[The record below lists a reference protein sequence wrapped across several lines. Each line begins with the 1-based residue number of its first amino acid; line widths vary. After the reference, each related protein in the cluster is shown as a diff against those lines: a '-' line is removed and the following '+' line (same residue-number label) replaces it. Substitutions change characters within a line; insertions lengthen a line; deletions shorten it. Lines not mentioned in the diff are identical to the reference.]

1 MKNLRFSAL
10 FAAAI
15 VVSAVMHAPA
25 AESAEK
31 ICPQITT
38 PTDTA
43 VSWWPTASEW
53 QSARATT
60 AKMSD
65 DKLAR
70 SSLIVTYAGTTTKY
84 SRAQKA
90 SNKKHLGKEKTLPA
104 LEAFQPSGVVLFPG
118 NASSAKQAFSEKRN
132 LATVLPPWMVI
143 SVDQEGGPVSRLT
156 GDIEP
161 PVAAPKVGD
170 RDSIEK
176 STQVAMHAGRQL
188 RAAGVNW
195 TLAPV
200 LDVESKTSSRAL
212 AGRMFSTNAQKVGE
226 LASAQIIQYNL
237 EGVTPVIKHF
247 PGLGSIKNDTHTA
260 ISKYP
265 HSLSRLC
272 KIDLKPF
279 RLAITAGA
287 TALMVGH
294 GVYPSLGEAAA
305 SGNARILKD
314 LLRTEMRY
322 EGIIV
327 TDSMSMD
334 GATAGLQRSQ
344 NLYVRS
350 LKAGVDVI
358 LMPGNPTIALQGIKK
373 ALETG
378 KLSRAER
385 RESIARLIAFRLAQQ
400 RVADTAQKFPAG
412 SNFLVTEAQWFALDF

>member
-1 MKNLRFSAL
+1 
-10 FAAAI
+10 
-15 VVSAVMHAPA
+15 
-25 AESAEK
+25 
-31 ICPQITT
+31 
-38 PTDTA
+38 
-43 VSWWPTASEW
+43 
-53 QSARATT
+53 
-60 AKMSD
+60 
-65 DKLAR
+65 
-70 SSLIVTYAGTTTKY
+70 
-84 SRAQKA
+84 
-90 SNKKHLGKEKTLPA
+90 
-104 LEAFQPSGVVLFPG
+104 
-118 NASSAKQAFSEKRN
+118 
-132 LATVLPPWMVI
+132 
-143 SVDQEGGPVSRLT
+143 
-156 GDIEP
+156 
-161 PVAAPKVGD
+161 
-170 RDSIEK
+170 
-176 STQVAMHAGRQL
+176 
-188 RAAGVNW
+188 
-195 TLAPV
+195 
-200 LDVESKTSSRAL
+200 
-212 AGRMFSTNAQKVGE
+212 MFSTNAQKVGE
-226 LASAQIIQYNL
+226 LASAQVIQYNL

-358 LMPGNPTIALQGIKK
+358 LMPGNPTIALQGIKR

-400 RVADTAQKFPAG
+400 RVADAAQKFPAG